1 MDKSEKR
8 KWSASGREP
17 VKTVRFLDGVHA
29 AHGTLEEI
37 ERKLKE
43 KFPERKIEDIVEEEK

>member
-43 KFPERKIEDIVEEEK
+43 KFPERKIEDIV